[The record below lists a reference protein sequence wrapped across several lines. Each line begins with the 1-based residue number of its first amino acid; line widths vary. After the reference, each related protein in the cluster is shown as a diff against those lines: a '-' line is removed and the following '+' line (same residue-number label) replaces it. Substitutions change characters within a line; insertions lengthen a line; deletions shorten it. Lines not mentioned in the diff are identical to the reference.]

1 MRISSEVLVQAK
13 KNCYQDFIFFY
24 LILGKSKQET
34 VLHKMI
40 EKVWLIAAKGI
51 LAKIGWQ
58 REHGFN
64 HQELMGTYRVVG
76 SN

>member
-51 LAKIGWQ
+51 LAKIG
-58 REHGFN
+58 
-64 HQELMGTYRVVG
+64 
-76 SN
+76 